1 MATTATIDNI
11 LLTTAKTSE
20 NSSKSSSGNSGDFEK
35 IFKTANE
42 TYNTSTPSH
51 STTTNTV
58 KNDSKKQDDSK
69 SKVDSDKTANNDN
82 KVEDNQTKTEE
93 NKEPVSNN
101 DDTKAGTKTDT
112 KADNS
117 EQEKPINS
125 EQTNAETKES
135 TEVVKTK
142 IEENTAE
149 KNQPAQSVD
158 PKQIK
163 PDNSKDATSEIATQA
178 KVITDTEQVTDT
190 KEIKTNIPKNKPKE
204 EKEETKTTDT
214 KDTTDNNQVQTPV
227 VDNSIQTSSQAAII
241 GSNIETSPA
250 NNKKN
255 TDDKTTAITNSTETT
270 SNKQQTQYVQT
281 DIDIDVSQVT
291 SKITS
296 NSNIITTDQSNDQ
309 TNNIKIQPQTQQVIS
324 NLKASQDDAAQIQPE
339 EQTTQSNNTPQQ
351 TGIQTEIIK
360 TNAEVIVSDANIK
373 PKETNTKQDLK
384 EVTNQNT
391 LTQDMLDKTNAKV
404 VSTESSNS
412 ETANHFSSKQ
422 NAQEH
427 VIKLSLENN
436 NENTNNAELDNISD
450 KTIQSNFDKT
460 LSGAQTII
468 QTAPTQTT
476 QTSAIET
483 TAQTTL
489 QHMPKE
495 LSQTD
500 ILSQINNQLNVKNLQ
515 GGTSK
520 VNIVLQPEN
529 LGKINLE
536 LVNSK
541 EGLTAHMTTDN
552 EQVKEILTKS
562 LDSLKNSLGNQGVN
576 VQSVTIKVDATQKQ
590 SNDNMSSFDD
600 NSQPNTGNQ
609 DFSNNSQ
616 RQNQNEFVFDENTGS
631 FSYKAETQTAKE
643 PDSLADTEVE
653 NLVSIGSRSTRV
665 DYKV

>member
-11 LLTTAKTSE
+11 FLATAKTSE
-20 NSSKSSSGNSGDFEK
+20 NGSKSNAGNSGDFEK

-51 STTTNTV
+51 SPTANTV
-58 KNDSKKQDDSK
+58 KNDSKKQDDSEN
-69 SKVDSDKTANNDN
+69 KVDSDKPASNDN
-82 KVEDNQTKTEE
+82 KVEDNQTKPKDH
-93 NKEPVSNN
+93 KETSSNN
-101 DDTKAGTKTDT
+101 NDT
-112 KADNS
+112 KADTKTENS
-117 EQEKPINS
+117 EQDKTVKS
-125 EQTNAETKES
+125 EPTNDETKES
-135 TEVVKTK
+135 VEIVKTK

-149 KNQPAQSVD
+149 NQPAQPVD
-158 PKQIK
+158 SKQIK
-163 PDNSKDATSEIATQA
+163 PDNQNEI
-178 KVITDTEQVTDT
+178 KVGIAPVIEKTTDTEQVTDT

-204 EKEETKTTDT
+204 EEKEETKTTDA
-214 KDTTDNNQVQTPV
+214 KESTDNNQVQTPV
-227 VDNSIQTSSQAAII
+227 VDNSIQTSVQAAII
-241 GSNIETSPA
+241 GSNIETSPE
-250 NNKKN
+250 NNKQN
-255 TDDKTTAITNSTETT
+255 ADDKTTAITNSTEIAA
-270 SNKQQTQYVQT
+270 NKQQAQYVQN

-296 NSNIITTDQSNDQ
+296 SSKSITTDQSNDQ

-324 NLKASQDDAAQIQPE
+324 NLKASQDDAVQIQPE
-339 EQTTQSNNTPQQ
+339 EQTTRPNTNTPQQ

-373 PKETNTKQDLK
+373 PKEPNTKQDLK

-391 LTQDMLDKTNAKV
+391 LTQDMLDKTNAKI

-436 NENTNNAELDNISD
+436 NENTNNAELNNVSD
-450 KTIQSNFDKT
+450 KTIQPGFDKT
-460 LSGAQTII
+460 LSGVQTII
-468 QTAPTQTT
+468 QTASAQTAQTT
-476 QTSAIET
+476 TAT

-500 ILSQINNQLNVKNLQ
+500 ILSQINNQLNVKNIQ
-515 GGTSK
+515 EGTSK

-576 VQSVTIKVDATQKQ
+576 VQSVTVKVDATQKQ
-590 SNDNMSSFDD
+590 SNDNMSSFD
-600 NSQPNTGNQ
+600 NSQSNTSNQ

-616 RQNQNEFVFDENTGS
+616 KQNQNEFIFDKKTDS
-631 FSYKAETQTAKE
+631 LSYKAEARTTKE
-643 PDSLADTEVE
+643 SDALADTEVE
-653 NLVSIGSRSTRV
+653 NLVSIGSRSGRV